1 MKLTNI
7 FNLKYSFFFY
17 FFLITTPI
25 VFSQKKVQQ
34 ISESNIEI
42 EIPLFTIEKMLNEKA
57 PFNLYSDT
65 SFEDNQNDRIKCQIF
80 KKSPFRVSNL
90 KDTLYFTIPL
100 NAWVEKEW
108 NTMGIKTRHS
118 SNFEVTFQ
126 IIAFPELTSFWNVK
140 PKVKVLG
147 FIWAKEPYLD
157 VMGFD
162 IPIASL
168 VEREIKKKIPLIT
181 KVIDSIGAHAL
192 DFSEYT
198 LNSIKQYSKPIAI
211 DDENQFWLVSN
222 PLQFKATPLKVSEE
236 AVKFKMS
243 MLATHQ
249 IFGMDSVNYLEVP
262 KKLPKLHLTSSL
274 KDTSSYK
281 IHSFISMKS
290 LHQMIAT
297 QSVGKEYTFNEDQ
310 YKIKIEQLDLKAD
323 SNIFHFN
330 INISGD
336 FNGIIQLS
344 ATPYLDTLNRELRI
358 RNVDFTLKTKNIL
371 HKMAQWIFNK
381 KIENQIENQFAYS
394 YQRDI
399 ETVRNKMILKLNEPF
414 HPLIENSG
422 VLYDLNVNDFSVL
435 EKGIQFTAHAKTK
448 IEFKVKMK

>member
-1 MKLTNI
+1 
-7 FNLKYSFFFY
+7 
-17 FFLITTPI
+17 
-25 VFSQKKVQQ
+25 
-34 ISESNIEI
+34 
-42 EIPLFTIEKMLNEKA
+42 
-57 PFNLYSDT
+57 
-65 SFEDNQNDRIKCQIF
+65 
-80 KKSPFRVSNL
+80 
-90 KDTLYFTIPL
+90 
-100 NAWVEKEW
+100 
-108 NTMGIKTRHS
+108 
-118 SNFEVTFQ
+118 
-126 IIAFPELTSFWNVK
+126 
-140 PKVKVLG
+140 
-147 FIWAKEPYLD
+147 
-157 VMGFD
+157 
-162 IPIASL
+162 
-168 VEREIKKKIPLIT
+168 
-181 KVIDSIGAHAL
+181 
-192 DFSEYT
+192 
-198 LNSIKQYSKPIAI
+198 
-211 DDENQFWLVSN
+211 
-222 PLQFKATPLKVSEE
+222 
-236 AVKFKMS
+236 
-243 MLATHQ
+243 
-249 IFGMDSVNYLEVP
+249 MDSVNYLEVP